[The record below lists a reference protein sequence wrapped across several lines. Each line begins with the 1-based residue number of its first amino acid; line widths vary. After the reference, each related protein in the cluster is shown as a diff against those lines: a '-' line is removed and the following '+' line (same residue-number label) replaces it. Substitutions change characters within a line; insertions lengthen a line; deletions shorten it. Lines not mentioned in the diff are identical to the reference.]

1 MGRLP
6 ATEIKEETT
15 MKHNM
20 KFWINGSAQDLSFV
34 AGLELEGVE
43 VHAFGNRILAYGLS
57 EEQRNDIEKKYYF
70 EAL

>member
-1 MGRLP
+1 
-6 ATEIKEETT
+6 

-20 KFWINGSAQDLSFV
+20 KFWIRDNNAEDLSFV

-43 VHAFGNRILAYGLS
+43 IHAFGNEICAYGLS
-57 EEQRNDIEKKYYF
+57 ETNRWDIERRYRI